1 MNMVPGGRGV
11 YFSVFHFIIS
21 FDSRFKKFCMSA
33 IGTKAPARKW
43 RLQKNCCVRDKRSF
57 WALLKHVI
65 NSGYII
71 IVFGLLQ
78 PQGII
83 V

>member
-33 IGTKAPARKW
+33 IGTKAPARK
-43 RLQKNCCVRDKRSF
+43 
-57 WALLKHVI
+57 
-65 NSGYII
+65 
-71 IVFGLLQ
+71 
-78 PQGII
+78 
-83 V
+83 